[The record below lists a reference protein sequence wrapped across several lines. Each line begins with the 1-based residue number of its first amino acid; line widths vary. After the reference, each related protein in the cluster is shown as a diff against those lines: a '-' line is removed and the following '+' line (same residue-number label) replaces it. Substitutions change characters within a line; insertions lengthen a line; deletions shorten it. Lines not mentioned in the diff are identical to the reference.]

1 MPAQAEAVIPDRAGG
16 APAVAS
22 GEQVEIRAGD
32 HRVVVVGVG
41 GGLRSYTVDDRDV
54 LDGYGDDEPATAG
67 RGQVLIPWPSRLQ
80 DGAYE
85 FGGRRHQLPLTEPE
99 AGNAI
104 HGLARWVA
112 WTVGDREADRVVM
125 EHTLYPQP
133 GYPYALALRI
143 EYSLSDAGLRV
154 TTTATNVGREACPY
168 GSGMLPYLTVGT
180 EKVDSVVLRAP
191 GRTILQVDERGIPV
205 SAERVE
211 STEYD
216 FLSARPIGT
225 TKIDNT
231 FTDLERGDDGLAR
244 VELRHPDGVTK
255 ASLWLDESYPYL
267 TLFTGDTQPSV
278 DRRSLAVEPITCPP
292 NAFRSGESIVVLEPG
307 ESTTSAWGIDP

>member
-1 MPAQAEAVIPDRAGG
+1 MAAQAEAVLPGRAGG
-16 APAVAS
+16 VTAAPS

-32 HRVVVVGVG
+32 HRVVVVQVG
-41 GGLRSYTVDDRDV
+41 GGLRSYTVGEREV
-54 LDGYGDDEPATAG
+54 LDGYGEEEMAAAG

-104 HGLARWVA
+104 HGLVRWAA
-112 WTVGDREADRVVM
+112 WSTAVREADRAVM

-133 GYPYALALRI
+133 GYPFSLALGI

-168 GSGMLPYLTVGT
+168 GSGAHPYLTVGT
-180 EKVDSVVLRAP
+180 PTVDAVVLHAP

-211 STEYD
+211 GTEYD
-216 FLSARPIGT
+216 FLHPRPIGT

-231 FTDLERGDDGLAR
+231 FTDLERGNDGLAR
-244 VELRHPDGVTK
+244 IELRHPDGETK
-255 ASLWLDESYPYL
+255 VSLWLDESYPYL

-278 DRRSLAVEPITCPP
+278 ARRSLAVEPITCPP
-292 NAFRSGESIVVLEPG
+292 NAFRGRESIVVLEPG
-307 ESTTSAWGIDP
+307 ESTTSAWGIEP

>member
-1 MPAQAEAVIPDRAGG
+1 MPHALP
-16 APAVAS
+16 S
-22 GEQVEIRAGD
+22 GEQIEIHAGE
-32 HRVVVVGVG
+32 HRVVVTEVG
-41 GGLRSYTVDDRDV
+41 GGLRSYTVGRRGI
-54 LDGYGDDEPATAG
+54 LDGYGEQEMSDAG

-104 HGLARWVA
+104 HGLVRWGA
-112 WTVGDREADRVVM
+112 WSVGDRQADRVVM
-125 EHTLYPQP
+125 EHTLHPQP
-133 GYPYALALRI
+133 GYPFALALGI

-154 TTTATNVGREACPY
+154 TTTATNVGDEPCPY
-168 GSGMLPYLTVGT
+168 GSGAHPYLTVGT
-180 EKVDSVVLRAP
+180 KTVDTVVLRAP
-191 GRTILQVDERGIPV
+191 GHTVLNVDDRGIPV
-205 SAERVE
+205 DAERVE
-211 STEYD
+211 QTEYD
-216 FLSARPIGT
+216 FLRPKPIGA

-244 VELRHPDGVTK
+244 VELHDPDGETRV
-255 ASLWLDESYPYL
+255 SLWLDESYPYL

-292 NAFRSGESIVVLEPG
+292 NAFRSGDSIVTLQPG
-307 ESTTSAWGIDP
+307 ESTTSVWGIEP

>member
-1 MPAQAEAVIPDRAGG
+1 MAAPAEAMAPERPRG
-16 APAVAS
+16 AIAAPS
-22 GEQVEIRAGD
+22 GEQIEIRAGD
-32 HRVVVVGVG
+32 QRVVVVEVG
-41 GGLRSYTVDDRDV
+41 GGLRSYTIGAREV
-54 LDGYGDDEPATAG
+54 LDGYGEDEMAAAG

-85 FGGRRHQLPLTEPE
+85 FAGRPHQLPLTEPE

-104 HGLARWVA
+104 HGLVRWVEWSA
-112 WTVGDREADRVVM
+112 AVREADRVVM
-125 EHTLYPQP
+125 EYTLHPQP
-133 GYPYALALRI
+133 GYPFSLALGI
-143 EYSLSDAGLRV
+143 EYLLSDAGLRV

-168 GSGMLPYLTVGT
+168 GSGAHPYLRVGT
-180 EKVDSVVLRAP
+180 PTVDAVVLRAP
-191 GRTILQVDERGIPV
+191 GRTMLQVDERGIPV

-211 STEYD
+211 DTEYD
-216 FLSARPIGT
+216 FLRAKPIGA

-244 VELRHPDGVTK
+244 VELRHPEASTKVT
-255 ASLWLDESYPYL
+255 LWLDESYPYL

-292 NAFRSGESIVVLEPG
+292 NAFRSGESVIVLGPG
-307 ESTTSAWGIDP
+307 KSTTSTWGIEP

>member
-1 MPAQAEAVIPDRAGG
+1 MPHVLP
-16 APAVAS
+16 S
-22 GEQVEIRAGD
+22 GEQIEIRAGA
-32 HRVVVVGVG
+32 HRVVVVEVG
-41 GGLRSYTVDDRDV
+41 AGLRSYTVGDREV
-54 LDGYGDDEPATAG
+54 LDGYGEEEPATAG

-85 FGGRRHQLPLTEPE
+85 FDGHRQQLPLTEPE

-104 HGLARWVA
+104 HGLVRWVA
-112 WTVGDREADRVVM
+112 WSAADGEADRVVM
-125 EHTLYPQP
+125 RHTLHPQP
-133 GYPYALALRI
+133 GYPFSLALGI

-154 TTTATNVGREACPY
+154 TTTATNIGSEACPY
-168 GSGMLPYLTVGT
+168 GTGAHPYLTVGT
-180 EKVDSVVLRAP
+180 KTVDTAVLRAP
-191 GRTILQVDERGIPV
+191 GRTILQADERGLPV

-216 FLSARPIGT
+216 FLRPRPVGT
-225 TKIDNT
+225 TQIDNT

-244 VELRHPDGVTK
+244 VELRHPDRGTK
-255 ASLWLDESYPYL
+255 VSLWLDESYPYL

-307 ESTTSAWGIDP
+307 ESTTSVWGIEP